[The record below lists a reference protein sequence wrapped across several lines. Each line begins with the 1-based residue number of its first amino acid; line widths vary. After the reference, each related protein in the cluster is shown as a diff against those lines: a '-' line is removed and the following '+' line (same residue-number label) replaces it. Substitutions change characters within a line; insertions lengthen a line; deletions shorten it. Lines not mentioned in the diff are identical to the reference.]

1 MKIEQSYWMRVIDW
15 THSLLDKDQRPKR
28 GKLRINLHGTIL
40 EGKSSDSNP
49 TKKNLTKTLKRR
61 AHDLKTLNPKKESS

>member
-1 MKIEQSYWMRVIDW
+1 MRVINW
-15 THSLLDKDQRPKR
+15 THILLDKDQRPKR

-49 TKKNLTKTLKRR
+49 TKTLKRR

>member
-1 MKIEQSYWMRVIDW
+1 MRVINW
-15 THSLLDKDQRPKR
+15 THSLLDKDQRPKS

-49 TKKNLTKTLKRR
+49 KKTLKRR
-61 AHDLKTLNPKKESS
+61 AHDLKNLNPKP